1 MRKNERLVG
10 IRPYQTSTGEWHLEL
25 TYAYGDKKG
34 EHRVIFPDVQ
44 CPFPTQAI
52 PFPAQAILFPDTAP
66 HTVGTYLR
74 SCRFSIPGLEQIPL
88 NMGSC
93 QLAQER
99 GNTEPAYAFDIIT
112 NYFTRD
118 MTIEEIEKELGYKV
132 KIVSKE
138 EKK

>member
-1 MRKNERLVG
+1 MRKNERLIG
-10 IRPYQTSTGEWHLEL
+10 IRPYQTSTGDWHLEL
-25 TYAYGDKKG
+25 TYAYEDKKG
-34 EHRVIFPDVQ
+34 EHRVIFPDVM

-52 PFPAQAILFPDTAP
+52 PYPDTTP
-66 HTVGTYLR
+66 HAVGIYLH
-74 SCRFSIPGLEQIPL
+74 SCGSIPGSEQIPL

-93 QLAQER
+93 QLTQER

-112 NYFTRD
+112 NYFTRN

>member
-1 MRKNERLVG
+1 MRKNERLIN
-10 IRPYQTSTGEWHLEL
+10 IRPYQSSSGDWRLEL
-25 TYAYGDKKG
+25 TYAYEDKKG
-34 EHRVIFPDVQ
+34 EHRVIFPDVL

-52 PFPAQAILFPDTAP
+52 PLPDTTP
-66 HTVGTYLR
+66 HAVGIYLR
-74 SCRFSIPGLEQIPL
+74 SYGFSIPGLDPIPL

>member
-1 MRKNERLVG
+1 MRKNERLID
-10 IRPYQTSTGEWHLEL
+10 IRPYQTSIGDWHLEL
-25 TYAYGDKKG
+25 TYAYEDKKG
-34 EHRVIFPDVQ
+34 EHHVIFPDVL
-44 CPFPTQAI
+44 CPFPMRAV
-52 PFPAQAILFPDTAP
+52 PFPDTTP
-66 HTVGTYLR
+66 HAVGIYLR
-74 SCRFSIPGLEQIPL
+74 SCGFSIPGLDSIPL

>member
-1 MRKNERLVG
+1 MRKNERLIG
-10 IRPYQTSTGEWHLEL
+10 IRPYQTSTGDWHLEL
-25 TYAYGDKKG
+25 TYGYEDKKG
-34 EHRVIFPDVQ
+34 EHRVILPDVM
-44 CPFPTQAI
+44 CPFPTQAV
-52 PFPAQAILFPDTAP
+52 PFPDTTP
-66 HTVGTYLR
+66 R
-74 SCRFSIPGLEQIPL
+74 SCGFSIPGLEQIPV

-99 GNTEPAYAFDIIT
+99 GNTKPAYAFDIIT

-118 MTIEEIEKELGYKV
+118 MTIEEIEEELGYKV

>member
-1 MRKNERLVG
+1 MRKNERLIG
-10 IRPYQTSTGEWHLEL
+10 IRPYQTSTGKWHLEL
-25 TYAYGDKKG
+25 TYAYEDKKG
-34 EHRVIFPDVQ
+34 EHCVIFPDVQ
-44 CPFPTQAI
+44 CPFPTQAV
-52 PFPAQAILFPDTAP
+52 PFPNTTLQ
-66 HTVGTYLR
+66 TVGIYLR
-74 SCRFSIPGLEQIPL
+74 SSRFSIPGLEEIPL

-99 GNTEPAYAFDIIT
+99 GITEPAYAFDIIT
-112 NYFTRD
+112 NYFTHD

>member
-1 MRKNERLVG
+1 MKKNERLIN
-10 IRPYQTSTGEWHLEL
+10 IRPYQTSTGDWHFEL
-25 TYAYGDKKG
+25 TYGFEDKKG

-44 CPFPTQAI
+44 CPFPTQAV
-52 PFPAQAILFPDTAP
+52 PFPDAAS
-66 HTVGTYLR
+66 R
-74 SCRFSIPGLEQIPL
+74 SCGFCGFSIPGLEQIPL
-88 NMGSC
+88 NKGSC
-93 QLAQER
+93 RLAQER

-132 KIVSKE
+132 NIVSKE

>member
-1 MRKNERLVG
+1 MRKNEQLIG
-10 IRPYQTSTGEWHLEL
+10 IRPYQTSTGTWHFEL
-25 TYAYGDKKG
+25 TYGYEDKKG
-34 EHRVIFPDVQ
+34 EHRVIFPDVM

-52 PFPAQAILFPDTAP
+52 PFPDTTP
-66 HTVGTYLR
+66 HAVGIYLR
-74 SCRFSIPGLEQIPL
+74 SCGFSIPGLEQIPL

-99 GNTEPAYAFDIIT
+99 GNTDPAYAFDIIT
-112 NYFTRD
+112 NYFTRN

-132 KIVSKE
+132 NIISKE

>member
-1 MRKNERLVG
+1 MRKNERLID
-10 IRPYQTSTGEWHLEL
+10 IRPYQTSTGDWHLEL
-25 TYAYGDKKG
+25 TYAYEDKKG
-34 EHRVIFPDVQ
+34 EHRVILPDVM

-52 PFPAQAILFPDTAP
+52 PFPDTTPHAI
-66 HTVGTYLR
+66 GIYLR
-74 SCRFSIPGLEQIPL
+74 SCGFCGFSIPGLEHIPL

-93 QLAQER
+93 QVAQDR
-99 GNTEPAYAFDIIT
+99 GITEPAYAFDIIT

-132 KIVSKE
+132 KIVSQE

>member
-1 MRKNERLVG
+1 MRKNERLIG
-10 IRPYQTSTGEWHLEL
+10 IRPYRTSTENWHLEL
-25 TYAYGDKKG
+25 TYAYEDKKG

-44 CPFPTQAI
+44 CPFPTQAV
-52 PFPAQAILFPDTAP
+52 PFPNTTYQ
-66 HTVGTYLR
+66 TVGIYLR
-74 SCRFSIPGLEQIPL
+74 SSRFSIPGLEEISL

-99 GNTEPAYAFDIIT
+99 GITEPAYAFDIIT
-112 NYFTRD
+112 NYFTHD

>member
-1 MRKNERLVG
+1 MRKNERLID
-10 IRPYQTSTGEWHLEL
+10 IRPYQTSTGDWHLEL
-25 TYAYGDKKG
+25 TYAYEDKKG
-34 EHRVIFPDVQ
+34 EHHVIFPDVQ
-44 CPFPTQAI
+44 CPFPMRAV
-52 PFPAQAILFPDTAP
+52 PFPDTTP
-66 HTVGTYLR
+66 HAVGIYLR
-74 SCRFSIPGLEQIPL
+74 SCGFSIPGLDPIPL

>member
-1 MRKNERLVG
+1 MRKNERLIG
-10 IRPYQTSTGEWHLEL
+10 IRPYQTSTGDWHFEL
-25 TYAYGDKKG
+25 TYAYEDKKG
-34 EHRVIFPDVQ
+34 EHRVIFPDVM

-52 PFPAQAILFPDTAP
+52 PFPDTTP
-66 HTVGTYLR
+66 HAVGIYLR
-74 SCRFSIPGLEQIPL
+74 SCGFSIPGLEQIPL

-112 NYFTRD
+112 NYFTRN

-132 KIVSKE
+132 NIVSKG

>member
-1 MRKNERLVG
+1 MRKNERLIG
-10 IRPYQTSTGEWHLEL
+10 IRPYQTSTGDWHLEL
-25 TYAYGDKKG
+25 TYAYEDKKG
-34 EHRVIFPDVQ
+34 EHRVIFPDVM

-52 PFPAQAILFPDTAP
+52 PFPDTP
-66 HTVGTYLR
+66 PR
-74 SCRFSIPGLEQIPL
+74 SCGFCGFSIPGLEHIPL

-99 GNTEPAYAFDIIT
+99 GITEPAYAFDIT
-112 NYFTRD
+112 NYFTRN

>member
-1 MRKNERLVG
+1 MRKNERLID
-10 IRPYQTSTGEWHLEL
+10 IRPYQTSTGDWHLEL
-25 TYAYGDKKG
+25 TYAYEDKKG
-34 EHRVIFPDVQ
+34 EHRVIFPDVM

-52 PFPAQAILFPDTAP
+52 PFPDTTP
-66 HTVGTYLR
+66 HAVGIYLR
-74 SCRFSIPGLEQIPL
+74 SCGFCGFSIPGLEHIPL

-99 GNTEPAYAFDIIT
+99 GITEPAYAFDIT
-112 NYFTRD
+112 NYFTRN

>member
-1 MRKNERLVG
+1 MP
-10 IRPYQTSTGEWHLEL
+10 ISD
-25 TYAYGDKKG
+25 ASSS
-34 EHRVIFPDVQ
+34 
-44 CPFPTQAI
+44 
-52 PFPAQAILFPDTAP
+52 FPDTTPKA
-66 HTVGTYLR
+66 VGIYLR
-74 SCRFSIPGLEQIPL
+74 SCGFSIPGLDPIPL

-138 EKK
+138 DKK

>member
-1 MRKNERLVG
+1 MRKNEQLIG
-10 IRPYQTSTGEWHLEL
+10 IRPYQTSTGDWHFEL
-25 TYAYGDKKG
+25 TYAYEDKKG

-52 PFPAQAILFPDTAP
+52 PFPDTTP
-66 HTVGTYLR
+66 HAVGIYLR
-74 SCRFSIPGLEQIPL
+74 SCGFSIPGLEQIPL

-112 NYFTRD
+112 NYFTRN

>member
-1 MRKNERLVG
+1 MRKNEQLIG
-10 IRPYQTSTGEWHLEL
+10 IRPYQTSTGDWHLEL
-25 TYAYGDKKG
+25 TYAYEDKKG

-44 CPFPTQAI
+44 CPFPTQAV
-52 PFPAQAILFPDTAP
+52 PFLDTTLHA
-66 HTVGTYLR
+66 VGIHLHPYG
-74 SCRFSIPGLEQIPL
+74 FSIPGLEQIPL

-93 QLAQER
+93 KLAQER

-132 KIVSKE
+132 KIVSNK

>member
-1 MRKNERLVG
+1 MRKNEQLIG
-10 IRPYQTSTGEWHLEL
+10 IRPYQTSTGDWHFEL
-25 TYAYGDKKG
+25 TYAYEDKKG

-52 PFPAQAILFPDTAP
+52 PFPDTTP
-66 HTVGTYLR
+66 HAVGIYLR
-74 SCRFSIPGLEQIPL
+74 SCGFCGFSIPGLEHIPL

-112 NYFTRD
+112 NYFTRN